1 MYMTSLRHQAIL
13 DIASDKTDEPSL
25 NLAPLKP
32 VADMGQLYGKD
43 VFSLQTMRERL
54 PRDTFRHLEQTIR
67 NGARLPVEIADVVAS
82 AMKDWAI
89 EHGATHYTHWFQPMT
104 GLTAEKHDAFLT
116 PMPDGGTINEFSG
129 KMLISGEPDASS
141 FPSGGIRSTFE
152 ARGYTA
158 WDPTVPA
165 FLLPGKLGHTLHI
178 PSIFYSYSGEA
189 LDRKAPLLRS
199 IEALSRQALRIL
211 RLFGNTAATHVRPMV
226 GVEQEY
232 FLVDRRLA
240 VLRPDL
246 LLCGRTLLGAPSPK
260 GQEMEDHYFG
270 AIPSRVLAFMQDVE
284 TRLFALGI
292 PARTRHNEVA
302 PGQFELAPLYEEVN
316 IATDHNMLIMNILRA
331 TAAEHGFVCMLH
343 EKPFAGVNGSGKHN
357 NWSLCDSEGN
367 NLLNPGH
374 TPLTNAQFLV
384 FLAAVLRAVHQHSV
398 VLRLGTVGAGND
410 HRLGANEA
418 PPAIISVYL
427 GEQLT
432 QVLDTLTGGASCG
445 GGEPCAHANTG
456 SMEIGVSVLPPL
468 PRDLSD
474 RNRTSPFAFTGNK
487 FEFRAVGASQAVA
500 PINIALNSVVACA
513 LDDIATE
520 LEASVAEGISLT
532 QALQTLL
539 PRLFLE
545 HRPVVFNGNG
555 YAPAWKEEAA
565 SRGLPN
571 LSNTVDALERYSTP
585 DVMNVFLRAGVL
597 SEREMLARQEI
608 LFETYV
614 KTVAIEAQVL
624 LSLLR
629 ERVLPAA
636 LEAQNA
642 AADLALRCHRLL
654 SMPDMADASGALPED
669 TRFTEL
675 RGHVLALTQAV
686 KDLEKALEAGDA
698 EGDLQRHA
706 CLARDHVLPAMQRCR
721 THADALETM
730 NDDKAWPLPKY
741 AELMWLH

>member
-1 MYMTSLRHQAIL
+1 MTSLRHKAIL
-13 DIASDKTDEPSL
+13 DIASDKINPGSL
-25 NLAPLKP
+25 NLAPLQP
-32 VADMGQLYGKD
+32 VTDMGMLYAKD
-43 VFSLQTMRERL
+43 VFSLRVMRERL
-54 PRDTFRHLEQTIR
+54 PRETFRQLEQTIR

-104 GLTAEKHDAFLT
+104 GLTAEKHDAFFT
-116 PMPDGGTINEFSG
+116 PMPDGYTINEFSG

-158 WDPTVPA
+158 WDPTVPV
-165 FLLPGKLGHTLHI
+165 FLMPGTLGHTLHI

-189 LDRKAPLLRS
+189 LDRKVPLLRS
-199 IEALSRQALRIL
+199 IDTLSRQALRIL
-211 RLFGNTAATHVRPMV
+211 RLFGNTAATHVRPMA

-240 VLRPDL
+240 ALRPDL
-246 LLCGRTLLGAPSPK
+246 LLCGRSLLGAPSPK

-270 AIPSRVLAFMQDVE
+270 AIPSRVMAFMQDVE
-284 TRLFALGI
+284 ARLFALGI

-302 PGQFELAPLYEEVN
+302 PGQFELAPLYEEAN
-316 IATDHNMLIMNILRA
+316 FATDHNMLIMNILRA
-331 TAAEHGFVCMLH
+331 TAAQHGFVCMLH

-367 NLLNPGH
+367 NLLNPGD

-384 FLAAVLRAVHQHSV
+384 FLAAILRAVHQHGA

-432 QVLDTLTGGASCG
+432 QVLDTLTGGASC
-445 GGEPCAHANTG
+445 EETESRTCAS

-468 PRDLSD
+468 PRDFAD

-500 PINIALNSVVACA
+500 PINIALNSAIACA

-520 LEASVAEGISLT
+520 LEASVAEGLPLT
-532 QALQTLL
+532 QSLQTLL
-539 PRLFLE
+539 PRLFTE

-555 YAPAWKEEAA
+555 YAPAWKEEAVA
-565 SRGLPN
+565 RGLPN
-571 LSNTVDALERYSTP
+571 LSNTVDALAIYSTP
-585 DVMNVFLRAGVL
+585 EVMDVFLRTGVL

-614 KTVAIEAQVL
+614 KTITIEAQVL

-636 LEAQNA
+636 LDAQSKA
-642 AADLALRCHRLL
+642 AELALRCRTLMDSTDTL
-654 SMPDMADASGALPED
+654 PEEARFTALRSQTLGLTLAIKELEKSLQDMAME
-669 TRFTEL
+669 REVQ
-675 RGHVLALTQAV
+675 H
-686 KDLEKALEAGDA
+686 
-698 EGDLQRHA
+698 HA
-706 CLARDHVLPAMQRCR
+706 YLARDTVLPAMNRCR
-721 THADALETM
+721 VYADTLETM
-730 NDDKAWPLPKY
+730 VDDNAWPLPKY
-741 AELMWLH
+741 AELLWLH